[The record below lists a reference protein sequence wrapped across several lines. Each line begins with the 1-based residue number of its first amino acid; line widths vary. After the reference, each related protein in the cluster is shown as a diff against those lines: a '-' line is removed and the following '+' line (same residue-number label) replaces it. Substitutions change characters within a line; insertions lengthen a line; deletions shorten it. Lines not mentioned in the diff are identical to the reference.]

1 MFGEEGK
8 DEGAPQSTRD
18 VLKSM
23 MKNPKKIMEL
33 LKTVSSKLDN
43 KMKSGELLIQ
53 DKYPKLF
60 DFRTWK
66 IMNLKVKSRI
76 QQLTINNVVR

>member
-1 MFGEEGK
+1 MDMFGEEGK

-43 KMKSGELLIQ
+43 KMKSGEL
-53 DKYPKLF
+53 F
-60 DFRTWK
+60 
-66 IMNLKVKSRI
+66 
-76 QQLTINNVVR
+76 